1 MFTDPLLRGRRR
13 GWAAGRLLVFL
24 SATALIASGCGTG
37 ATTTPGDTGS
47 NATTPK
53 HGGTLTVGTYGEMYG
68 LDPVKADQGLL
79 GGSQALAVYDSL
91 MRLDDKGVPQPYL
104 AQSMTPSS
112 DLKTWTMKLRPDVKF
127 SDDTP
132 LDAAAVVFNVKR
144 HLDPANAS
152 RARANLT
159 EIASVV
165 ATDPQTVTFTL
176 KDPFASFG
184 SVFVDQPGWVASPT
198 AVQKWGKDYNT
209 HPVGAGPFV
218 FESWTPDA
226 QLVLNRNPNYWQKGQ
241 GLPYLDKLVFRPIP
255 DGVTR
260 LASIKSG
267 DVQAGPSIDAPD
279 FKQAKTDANLDQK
292 MIVSNGGQGIII
304 NVKKVADVR
313 VRRAMMLAMDKSAIN
328 TVVFDGGM
336 PVAHGPFSPDK
347 TWAMANDGGI
357 WPDFNLTEAQKLMD
371 QVKADSGQSTFTYS
385 LMCSNNPARA
395 KLAQLIQDMFKKIGI
410 TINIQ
415 MVDVTKVVSLLT
427 SHDFDLGCHTVNAFD
442 DPVPLLEQ
450 QFESGQPRNYSQ
462 YQNTKVDAAFKAA
475 EATTDVGQQKT
486 QYQIVNQELGTDL
499 PYLFYANSLQGLIF
513 RKNVHLDKYYGELK
527 FYSAAVWLS

>member
-1 MFTDPLLRGRRR
+1 MLTRPKPRGRSRR
-13 GWAAGRLLVFL
+13 FAAGRLLAVV
-24 SATALIASGCGTG
+24 SAAALIASGCGTG
-37 ATTTPGDTGS
+37 ATTTGDTGS
-47 NATTPK
+47 SDATPK
-53 HGGTLTVGTYGEMYG
+53 RGGTLTVGTYGEMYG

-91 MRLDDKGVPQPYL
+91 MRLDEKGVPQPYL
-104 AQSMTPSS
+104 AESMSPST
-112 DLKTWTMKLRPDVKF
+112 DLKTWTMKLRADVKF
-127 SDDTP
+127 SDGTP
-132 LDAAAVVFNVKR
+132 LDAEAVVFNVKR

-152 RARANLT
+152 RARANLS
-159 EIASVV
+159 EIDSVV
-165 ATDPQTVTFTL
+165 ATDPQTVTFSL

-184 SVFVDQPGWVASPT
+184 GVFVDQPGWIASPT
-198 AVQKWGKDYNT
+198 AIQKWGKDYNT

-218 FESWTPDA
+218 FDSWTPDS
-226 QLVLNRNPNYWQKGQ
+226 QLVLNRNPSYWQKD
-241 GLPYLDKLVFRPIP
+241 LPYLDKLVFRPIP

-260 LASIKSG
+260 LASVRSG
-267 DVQAGPSIDAPD
+267 DVQVGPSIDAPD
-279 FKQAKTDANLDQK
+279 FKQAKTDTNLDQK
-292 MIVSNGGQGIII
+292 MIVSNGGQGIIV
-304 NVKKVADVR
+304 NVAKVSDVR

-347 TWAMANDGGI
+347 TWAMSNDGGI
-357 WPDFNLTEAQKLMD
+357 WPDFDLAAAQKLMD
-371 QVKADSGQSTFTYS
+371 EVKADTGQTEFTYS

-395 KLAQLIQDMFKKIGI
+395 KLAQLIQDMYKKIGI

-450 QFESGQPRNYSQ
+450 QFETGQPRNYSQ
-462 YQNTKVDAAFKAA
+462 YNNPKVDAAFKAA
-475 EATTDVGQQKT
+475 EATADINEQKK
-486 QYQIVNQELGTDL
+486 QYEIVNQELGTDL

-513 RKNVHLDKYYGELK
+513 QKNVHLDKYQGELK
-527 FYSAAVWLS
+527 FYTAAAWLS